1 MEGGGRELRAA
12 IEAVAVI
19 RLAVVLIAAASIAAE
34 DGAAT
39 PAPATPAPVTEVAVA
54 PARWHYLPYA
64 GYEEEPLHVELA
76 AARGWRVVDD
86 AEQVLESVT
95 GDDGSLRAVIEP
107 RGRGR
112 VRALVGQGGGLGL
125 RLVRPGGANGL
136 SLIDDALRHGED
148 TAVLILSRIDART
161 DRRWSLLRRF
171 SGVDHSPCARILVG
185 DGVLGLAVAAQELD
199 LSGQGVLVVLPS
211 GDRLIGW
218 KHREYR
224 QIVGWIV
231 ADAFARGASAV
242 VLVEP
247 SAPEAE
253 AELIRPLVRAA
264 RDVAKA
270 YQCQIASAA
279 ALSDHRYWEVAPGV
293 LGPVLNDLGRKRLD
307 EIIAPWAVAE
317 PAR

>member
-1 MEGGGRELRAA
+1 MIR
-12 IEAVAVI
+12 VA
-19 RLAVVLIAAASIAAE
+19 LVLIAASAIAAE
-34 DGAAT
+34 DGTASS
-39 PAPATPAPVTEVAVA
+39 
-54 PARWHYLPYA
+54 PARWHYVPNA

-76 AARGWRVVDD
+76 EARGWRVVGDD
-86 AEQVLESVT
+86 DRPIEFAT

-107 RGRGR
+107 RGRAR
-112 VRALVGQGGGLGL
+112 VRALAADGGGLGL
-125 RLVRPGGANGL
+125 RLVRPGGASDL
-136 SLIDDALRHGED
+136 SVVDDALRLGDD
-148 TAVLILSRIDART
+148 TAVLILSRIDARA
-161 DRRWSLLRRF
+161 DRRWSLLRSF
-171 SGVDHSPCARILVG
+171 SGVDHSPCALRLVG
-185 DGVLGLAVAAQELD
+185 DDILGLAVAAQEFA

-211 GDRLIGW
+211 ADRLIGW

-231 ADAFARGASAV
+231 ADACARGAAAV

-247 SAPEAE
+247 CAPDAE

-270 YQCQIASAA
+270 YQCQIASAT

-293 LGPVLNDLGRKRLD
+293 LGSVLNDPGRKRLD
-307 EIIAPWAVAE
+307 EIVAPWAVVE